1 MATSVNSADDALRAL
16 TNKFEEL
23 TASIASRDAQ
33 REEEMSALTLRIAD
47 LNNLVVTEPKEQH
60 SESRRSR
67 RSRQKSRSRSSSSS
81 SESPD
86 LRPEIN
92 PDQTSH
98 GHSHIEPQYMPS
110 VYAMNQNIPAY
121 MDPNLIETNL
131 VPYTA
136 ADDNLRGLLDYRSY
150 RLQRRH
156 SQVSR
161 RSSGRIS
168 EFANRVRS
176 QTPARFSG
184 IPAVGVLRFLRTLRI
199 AFDDTGI
206 SEGIAIRLIPHFLE
220 EPATTAF
227 QRVLRIHGGSV
238 TTYPQ
243 AIAWFLTTY
252 ASEIIVSAKQREISL
267 ISRQSGET
275 VEAFSTRLQFEASL
289 LGDLITERSLKTQ
302 FYAGLDAA
310 TSTFAQSVLPQGVVT
325 QGFQE
330 AVSHATRV
338 DQSVSLLRP
347 SSSPSQTNRFSQQNS
362 RTVNPQS
369 RGILAVPASYV
380 SREENETEG
389 QVDVDLGVIAIS
401 GKEPDEYIS
410 RRYYCFVCWKQGH
423 FASECPLISEKDRKD
438 IAARKAAVLGMMKN
452 KPGWTDQSGRRIPNL
467 PYQNMPS
474 VTRSASPVSKNQ

>member
-1 MATSVNSADDALRAL
+1 MATSGNSADDALRAL

-168 EFANRVRS
+168 EFANRV
-176 QTPARFSG
+176 
-184 IPAVGVLRFLRTLRI
+184 
-199 AFDDTGI
+199 
-206 SEGIAIRLIPHFLE
+206 
-220 EPATTAF
+220 
-227 QRVLRIHGGSV
+227 
-238 TTYPQ
+238 
-243 AIAWFLTTY
+243 
-252 ASEIIVSAKQREISL
+252 
-267 ISRQSGET
+267 
-275 VEAFSTRLQFEASL
+275 
-289 LGDLITERSLKTQ
+289 
-302 FYAGLDAA
+302 
-310 TSTFAQSVLPQGVVT
+310 
-325 QGFQE
+325 
-330 AVSHATRV
+330 
-338 DQSVSLLRP
+338 
-347 SSSPSQTNRFSQQNS
+347 
-362 RTVNPQS
+362 
-369 RGILAVPASYV
+369 
-380 SREENETEG
+380 
-389 QVDVDLGVIAIS
+389 
-401 GKEPDEYIS
+401 
-410 RRYYCFVCWKQGH
+410 
-423 FASECPLISEKDRKD
+423 
-438 IAARKAAVLGMMKN
+438 
-452 KPGWTDQSGRRIPNL
+452 
-467 PYQNMPS
+467 
-474 VTRSASPVSKNQ
+474 